1 VIERGVEV
9 GDPRTEA
16 PGFAPPTETSVPV
29 RCLNCDAL
37 MSGRFC
43 AECGQAASDPDPTLR
58 ELLRE
63 LAAELL
69 LWDGKLLATFRRLV
83 AKPGELTREYLA
95 GRRVRYISPLKLY
108 LTCSVIFFLLRSI
121 VPAPT
126 MVVRTGGV
134 VKTQLGGIVLQE
146 QQDGEV
152 VKSMDRLAQSRTSR
166 LRQIAGQRAG
176 NALRHKQ
183 AFAAVLRENIPRMM
197 FVLVPLFAALMA
209 LVFRARRMHYPK
221 HLTFALHAH
230 AFLFLALI
238 PTLVPRIV
246 ARIAPQSTLGAALS
260 AIAVLASFT
269 AVALYLVLAIRRVYG
284 GTLRSAVVRS
294 AFLASAY
301 FVCFT
306 IALLATALIVM
317 AVQF

>member
-1 VIERGVEV
+1 MIERGANV
-9 GDPRTEA
+9 GDPQAEA
-16 PGFAPPTETSVPV
+16 PGFAPPMQTRAPI
-29 RCLNCDAL
+29 RCLNCDAP

-63 LAAELL
+63 LAAELF
-69 LWDGKLLATFRRLV
+69 LWDGKLLATFRLLV

-108 LTCSVIFFLLRSI
+108 LTCSVVFFLLRSI

-146 QQDGEV
+146 QQEGDV

-166 LRQIAGQRAG
+166 VRQLAGQRAG

-197 FVLVPLFAALMA
+197 FVLVPLFAALVA
-209 LVFRARRMHYPK
+209 LAFRGRRMHYPK

-260 AIAVLASFT
+260 AIPVLVSFT

-284 GTLRSAVVRS
+284 GTLRGAIGRS